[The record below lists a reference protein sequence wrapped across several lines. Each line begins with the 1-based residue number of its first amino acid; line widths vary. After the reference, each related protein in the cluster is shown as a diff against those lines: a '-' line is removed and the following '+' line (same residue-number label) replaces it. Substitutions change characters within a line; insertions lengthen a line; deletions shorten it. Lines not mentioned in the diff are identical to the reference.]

1 MKRKMIFILLMSI
14 ICSPSLLPFAAFA
27 ADSPAFQLTADKQ
40 KLKAGET
47 VTIRMDGKHIKDM
60 YAYEAKFTYDPKK
73 LELLESKSQMKGFS
87 VSPIKKDQEITIAH
101 TKIGNIAG
109 EEGDVFIG
117 TLKFKAKTN
126 EAAAIKWEA
135 MKVVDSHL
143 QSLTYTLDKKVL
155 IAAAAAISF
164 TDIKGHWAEDSIME
178 AASKGM
184 IAGYPD
190 GSFLPN
196 GSITRTQFAVIL
208 SRALQ
213 LQEQSS
219 LTFTDAKKIP
229 EWAKPEVAKA
239 VKAGLIQG
247 YEDHSFRGDQTITRA
262 EMAAIAARSLKIQES
277 DGTQI
282 NFADNSS
289 IPSWAKEW
297 VEIVAQK
304 GIMQGRGG
312 NRFVPGEHATR
323 AEATVIVL
331 RLLET
336 NQAL

>member
-1 MKRKMIFILLMSI
+1 MKRKMIFILLISL
-14 ICSPSLLPFAAFA
+14 ICSPGLVHFTAFA
-27 ADSPAFQLTADKQ
+27 ADSPEFQLTADKL
-40 KLKAGET
+40 KIKAGET

-73 LELLESKSQMKGFS
+73 LELLESKSQIKGFS
-87 VSPIKKDQEITIAH
+87 VTPIKKDQAITIAH

-117 TLKFKAKTN
+117 TLTFKAKTS
-126 EAAAIKWEA
+126 EAAAVKWDA
-135 MKVVDSHL
+135 MKVVDSKL
-143 QSLTYTLDKKVL
+143 QSQTYTLDKKVS
-155 IAAAAAISF
+155 IGASAGVSF
-164 TDIKGHWAEDSIME
+164 KDIKGHWAEDRILE
-178 AASKGM
+178 AASKG
-184 IAGYPD
+184 IIEGYPD
-190 GSFLPN
+190 GNFLPN
-196 GSITRTQFAVIL
+196 GSITRTQFAAIL

-219 LTFTDAKKIP
+219 LDFIDANKIP

-247 YEDHSFRGDQTITRA
+247 YEDHSFRGDQSITRV
-262 EMAAIAARSLKIQES
+262 EMAAIVARSLKIPES

-282 NFADNSS
+282 TFADSGS
-289 IPSWAKEW
+289 IPSWAKGW
-297 VEIVAQK
+297 VEIAAQK

-312 NRFVPGEHATR
+312 NRFVPGDHATR

-331 RLLET
+331 RLLEI